1 MPRRGLTMPS
11 RARWLFLGLF
21 LLLMLLLFAYLLE
34 CTPPADVSMAMPGL
48 AGDGGYGK
56 EHYQALLQEQEERHL
71 NRAASLKRQ
80 IAQLKQELQEMG
92 DKLKLLQERKEPPGV
107 QGLAETK
114 DQEPGDLLEYLHS
127 QIDKAEVGTGARFPS
142 EYAVVP
148 FESFTSSK
156 VYQLEMGLTRH
167 PEEKPVRKDR
177 RDELVEAVEAALDI
191 INNPDEEDGVED
203 DVPMQRQTYSDIH
216 FTEGL
221 YRTERDKGT
230 LYELFFAKEDSSS
243 FRHVTLFRPFGPL
256 MKVRSTSVETSG
268 VVINVI
274 VPLAGRVETFSQFL
288 HNFREVCV
296 QQDRRVHLTVVYFGQ
311 EGLQEVKLSLEKLSS
326 EESFSNY
333 TLVPVDEEFSRGRG
347 LDIGAHAWNRGDV
360 LMFFC
365 DVDIQFTLDFLN
377 TCRLHASPNKRV
389 FYPVVFSL
397 YNPAIVYGN
406 LDQPPPVE
414 LQLNHKK
421 EAGFW
426 RDFGFGMTCQYRS
439 DFLNIGGFD
448 LDVKGWGVEDVH
460 LYRKYLRSDLIVTR
474 TPVAGLFHLWHEK
487 QCVDELTPEQYS
499 MCIQSKAMNEASH
512 SHLGMLV
519 FQEEIKAHLRKQAFK
534 TRSKPEG

>member
-1 MPRRGLTMPS
+1 MPRRSFPLQGRM
-11 RARWLFLGLF
+11 RWLFLGLV
-21 LLLMLLLFAYLLE
+21 LLLVLFLFAYLLE
-34 CTPPADVSMAMPGL
+34 CTPPADVSLVLPGL
-48 AGDGGYGK
+48 GGESYGK
-56 EHYQALLQEQEERHL
+56 EYYQALLQEQEEHHL
-71 NRAASLKRQ
+71 SRAASLKRQ
-80 IAQLKQELQEMG
+80 IAQLKQELQQMSE
-92 DKLKLLQERKEPPGV
+92 KLKVLQDRKEGLGV

-114 DQEPGDLLEYLHS
+114 DQVPGDLLEFLHS
-127 QIDKAEVGTGARFPS
+127 QIDKAEVNTGARLPS
-142 EYAVVP
+142 EYALVP
-148 FESFTSSK
+148 FESFNSGK

-177 RDELVEAVEAALDI
+177 RDELVEVIEAALDV
-191 INNPDEEDGVED
+191 INNPDEEDGQED
-203 DVPMQRQTYSDIH
+203 DVPMQRQMYTESH

-230 LYELFFAKEDSSS
+230 LYELFFAKEDSDI

-268 VVINVI
+268 VVINII
-274 VPLAGRVETFSQFL
+274 VPLAGRTEAFSQFL
-288 HNFREVCV
+288 HNFREVCIKH
-296 QQDRRVHLTVVYFGQ
+296 DRGVHLTVVYFGQ
-311 EGLQEVKLSLEKLSS
+311 EGLREVKSYLERMSR

-333 TLVPVDEEFSRGRG
+333 TLIPVDEEFSRGRG
-347 LDIGAHAWNRGDV
+347 LDIGARAWKKGDV

-365 DVDIQFTLDFLN
+365 DVDIYFTLDYLN
-377 TCRLHASPNKRV
+377 TCLLHTAPNKRV

-406 LDQPPPVE
+406 LELVPPIE
-414 LQLNHKK
+414 SQLIHKK
-421 EAGFW
+421 DAGFW

-448 LDVKGWGVEDVH
+448 LEVKGWGVEDVH

-474 TPVAGLFHLWHEK
+474 TPVSGLFHLWHEK
-487 QCVDELTPEQYS
+487 QCADELTPEQYR

-519 FQEEIKAHLRKQAFK
+519 FREEIENHLRKQAYK
-534 TRSKPEG
+534 TQGNTED